1 VRSRW
6 PTPVPAPPR
15 CRPSSR
21 WSQRHANAK
30 QAGIDGVGA
39 CGDVHARFV
48 VNVEFE
54 FSHLTTSHDET
65 HRRNVDG
72 RPSRVNLTRICR
84 SSLRWWLSPR
94 VSPVSLCQRS
104 GRGSFGVSQRA
115 TWGLGLRVTQRPHAA
130 CCHDSCNP
138 RSLAVPIDGKLSATV
153 STAFHTSGRLIKSEA
168 MSLLLLQITAASAL
182 DMSANWKCKSSS
194 SLSSSEA
201 LPHQIS
207 SKGRPRNFASA
218 IAPKC
223 KTTALALSHL
233 HISAPAR
240 RASAIALLSS

>member
-168 MSLLLLQITAASAL
+168 MLLLQITAASAL